1 MQYILVGYAYDSNA
15 IIVCPMK
22 SHNDQCM
29 VAAYKDIYNHLAE
42 AGHKPKLNV
51 TDKEC
56 SKAIQN
62 YIMSQNVDW
71 QLVEPDNHKINAAER
86 AIQTFKNYFLVGLA
100 SVDAGFP
107 LQLWC
112 YLLVQAEMTLN
123 MLRTS
128 CRDPSIS
135 AYNKNP
141 LAQPRTK
148 ALIYEAAI
156 KRAVWAL
163 HAVSGWYLGPDTHQ

>member
-1 MQYILVGYAYDSNA
+1 
-15 IIVCPMK
+15 MK
-22 SHNDQCM
+22 IRNDQCM
-29 VAAYKDIYNHLAE
+29 VAAYNDIYNHLTA

-71 QLVEPDNHKINAAER
+71 QLVEPDNHQVNAAER
-86 AIQTFKNYFLVGLA
+86 AIQTFKNHFLAVLA

-128 CRDPSIS
+128 RRNPSIS
-135 AYNKNP
+135 AYESLNGKFDYNKNP
-141 LAQPRTK
+141 LAPPGTK
-148 ALIYEAAI
+148 ALIYEAAT
-156 KRAVWAL
+156 R
-163 HAVSGWYLGPDTHQ
+163 